1 MLQFGDFL
9 SIVESIFS
17 NELAA
22 QYLHERRARFDR
34 DEMVFGDLNGGGGGL
49 DNRDNNQRDEAA
61 RIQALRTANCIKIL
75 GKGVIRVVHRV
86 DDARESNALDL
97 SDCQLMQIPDAVY
110 FMMRN
115 TSLVACNLSSNVIS
129 KIPPKFPTKFSLI
142 TELNLSNNR
151 ISTLPEEIAE
161 CTQLEK
167 IDISQNSFLQVPSC
181 LLQLPAIHSLSARN
195 NFIADVDIEMIES
208 AGSNSLEYLNLE
220 ENPLTRE
227 TQEAL
232 ENIQS
237 IRIVVTPKELEE
249 WEDLSI

>member
-1 MLQFGDFL
+1 MLQFEDFL
-9 SIVESIFS
+9 SIVNSLFS

-34 DEMVFGDLNGGGGGL
+34 DEMVFGDFTGGGGGL
-49 DNRDNNQRDEAA
+49 DNRDNNQRDEAS

-86 DDARESNALDL
+86 DDARENNALDL

-115 TSLVACNLSSNVIS
+115 TSLLACNLSSNVIS

-142 TELNLSNNR
+142 TELNLSSNR
-151 ISTLPEEIAE
+151 ISTLPDEIAE

-167 IDISQNSFLQVPSC
+167 VDISQNSFLQVPNC
-181 LLQLPAIHSLSARN
+181 LLSLPALVRLNARN
-195 NFIADVDIEMIES
+195 NFIADVDIEMVEG
-208 AGSNSLEYLNLE
+208 ASNTLEYLNLE

-232 ENIQS
+232 ASFNT
-237 IRIVVTPKELEE
+237 IRIMVTPREMEE

>member
-1 MLQFGDFL
+1 
-9 SIVESIFS
+9 
-17 NELAA
+17 
-22 QYLHERRARFDR
+22 
-34 DEMVFGDLNGGGGGL
+34 
-49 DNRDNNQRDEAA
+49 
-61 RIQALRTANCIKIL
+61 L

-167 IDISQNSFLQVPSC
+167 IDISQNSFLQVPGC